1 MQERIPDQQL
11 EAIRRLDA
19 CTLTDAIAALKV
31 RLRNQGYSNG
41 ALRCVIENPTPMLG
55 YAVTGRIRGAEPPV
69 MGRRFVERNDW
80 LNYIM
85 TIPPPRVVVLQ
96 DIDHAAGSGAF
107 WDEIQARIHLHLGC
121 VGGVTNGAVRDVP
134 KIRAIGLSLYAGSIS
149 AAQGYAHIVEVG
161 GAVEVGGLVIH
172 PGDLIHGDMHGIVL
186 VPREAVADLPHA
198 AAKIQTMREQVAELC
213 QSADFSQERL
223 RVLLRELG

>member
-11 EAIRRLDA
+11 EAIRRLDT
-19 CTLTDAIAALKV
+19 CILTDAIAALKV

-41 ALRCVIENPTPMLG
+41 SLRCIIENTTPMLG

-69 MGRRFVERNDW
+69 MGRRFVERHDW
-80 LNYIM
+80 LDYIM

-107 WDEIQARIHLHLGC
+107 WDEIQAHIHLRLGC
-121 VGGVTNGAVRDVP
+121 VGGVTNGAARDLP
-134 KIRAIGLSLYAGSIS
+134 KIKAIGFNLYAGSIS

-161 GAVEVGGLVIH
+161 GPVEVGGLIIH

-186 VPREAVADLPHA
+186 VPRDVVADLPDA
-198 AAKIQTMREQVAELC
+198 SVKIQKMRERVAELC
-213 QSADFSQERL
+213 KSADFSQERL